1 VQEKNTDNHKQP
13 EPTGALSDRIAQFES
28 RKVAQQQAAKRA
40 QMPTQGLALAGRV
53 AVELV
58 AGIAVGGFLGW
69 LLDSWLGTTPLFM
82 VVLFFIGAAAGMMNV
97 WRAATGRGMA
107 AGYFEEQ
114 AESDNDQHKDRS
126 G

>member
-1 VQEKNTDNHKQP
+1 
-13 EPTGALSDRIAQFES
+13 
-28 RKVAQQQAAKRA
+28 
-40 QMPTQGLALAGRV
+40 MPTQGLALAGSGCR
-53 AVELV
+53 
-58 AGIAVGGFLGW
+58 AGSRYSCWWFHGLA
-69 LLDSWLGTTPLFM
+69 LDRWLGTTPLFR

-114 AESDNDQHKDRS
+114 AVSDDDQHKDRS